1 MQLQHVNMKL
11 LVQNPEAVDLEVLIP
26 IFHNWIQEQP
36 FPEKLLDVAD
46 YRHVPEGP
54 GVVLIGYQGDY
65 SVDNTD
71 NRLGIRYNRKAV
83 LDGENDDRLRQA
95 ARATLTAAQRLEADS
110 RLNGKLRV
118 NGQEMEISVNDR
130 LLTPNTP
137 ETREGSRPEFDAFFQ
152 KLFGGGAYS
161 LSYASDPR
169 RLFSVTVKAEHAY
182 SISDLLAN
190 LNS

>member
-1 MQLQHVNMKL
+1 
-11 LVQNPEAVDLEVLIP
+11 QNPEAVDLEVLIP

-110 RLNGKLRV
+110 RLNGNLRV

-130 LLTPNTP
+130 L
-137 ETREGSRPEFDAFFQ
+137 
-152 KLFGGGAYS
+152 
-161 LSYASDPR
+161 
-169 RLFSVTVKAEHAY
+169 
-182 SISDLLAN
+182 
-190 LNS
+190 